1 MFLNPLLT
9 LPSIPLILPSMPAIA
24 RPKDKQ
30 PKRSI
35 GENIL
40 YHRKQRDLSQLELAH
55 LIGLKG
61 DDAGAHIARLE
72 LGKQKPRWTTLQR
85 LCKALG
91 VKISEM
97 VS

>member
-1 MFLNPLLT
+1 
-9 LPSIPLILPSMPAIA
+9 MPAIA
-24 RPKDKQ
+24 RPKDKQPKQ

-40 YHRKQRDLSQLELAH
+40 YHRKLRGHSQLELAH